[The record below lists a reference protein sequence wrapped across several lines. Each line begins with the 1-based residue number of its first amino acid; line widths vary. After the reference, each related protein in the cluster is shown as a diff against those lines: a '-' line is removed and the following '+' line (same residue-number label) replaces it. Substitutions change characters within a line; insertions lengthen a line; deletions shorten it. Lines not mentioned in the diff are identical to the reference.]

1 MVVGDLA
8 GGVPVAN
15 MPGDAGQIA
24 VPHREQRLGRRH
36 HRDDAPV
43 IKPEPFALTQ
53 RLCFRQFHKERLAPV
68 ADQPLSAQE
77 TCLVIQ
83 RYCVGGI
90 ASMNMGRD
98 VLGQTHDSHLRT

>member
-1 MVVGDLA
+1 MLVGKH
-8 GGVPVAN
+8 V
-15 MPGDAGQIA
+15 

-43 IKPEPFALTQ
+43 IKPETFALIQ
-53 RLCFRQFHKERLAPV
+53 RSCFRQFHKERLARV

-90 ASMNMGRD
+90 ASMDMGLD
-98 VLGQTHDSHLRT
+98 VLGQTHDRQSMWMEMDLLL